1 MLLDPLRG
9 GSIHLRAQPRRPRGI
24 GALQEK
30 VWMMFSRATYDGPTR
45 LDAPWL
51 CIEEHWA
58 GESALG
64 IPRGISLALFTTHDE
79 NRFVTFME
87 AREL

>member
-1 MLLDPLRG
+1 
-9 GSIHLRAQPRRPRGI
+9 
-24 GALQEK
+24 
-30 VWMMFSRATYDGPTR
+30 MMFSRATYDGPTR

-64 IPRGISLALFTTHDE
+64 IPIGISLALFTTHDE
-79 NRFVTFME
+79 NRSVAFWRHVSSKWHTGTRALSE
-87 AREL
+87 